1 MGDMQVYPERYLQLE
16 LTAEERTFT
25 RTLQRIF
32 AEESMAYYVLHIN
45 PRKKSANGVPELFS
59 LLLVPQGLFLFRFF
73 PVSSGEA
80 AQLLLQSFSS
90 PVVYGTLE
98 TELRSLLEKSRYLT
112 DPQGRL
118 KHAMN
123 VCFVLPNIDSSLLEG
138 TLSDQAQAFCREH
151 VLF

>member
-25 RTLQRIF
+25 RTLQRNF
-32 AEESMAYYVLHIN
+32 TEESMAYYVLHIN
-45 PRKKSANGVPELFS
+45 PRKKSANGVPELF
-59 LLLVPQGLFLFRFF
+59 
-73 PVSSGEA
+73 
-80 AQLLLQSFSS
+80 
-90 PVVYGTLE
+90 
-98 TELRSLLEKSRYLT
+98 SLLEKSRYLT